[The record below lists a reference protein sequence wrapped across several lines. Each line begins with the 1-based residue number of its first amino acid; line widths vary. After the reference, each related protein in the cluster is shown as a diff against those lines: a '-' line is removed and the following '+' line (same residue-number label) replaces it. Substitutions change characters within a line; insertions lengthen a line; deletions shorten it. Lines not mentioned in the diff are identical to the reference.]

1 MTHDDEVRTQEV
13 KTNDGRWKT
22 NGRCLEPGVLLV
34 TRLQLL
40 TLLLRIFLLVVPIHA
55 HSGTYDTHA
64 PCDLRLQLVPG
75 RIGRVNLRSVAL
87 VLSKITNNATTVTSH
102 DHHELLSAMTYR

>member
-1 MTHDDEVRTQEV
+1 MEYLILEAAY
-13 KTNDGRWKT
+13 
-22 NGRCLEPGVLLV
+22 LEPVLLV

-40 TLLLRIFLLVVPIHA
+40 TLLLGIFLLVVPIHA

-64 PCDLRLQLVPG
+64 PCDFRLQLVPG
-75 RIGRVNLRSVAL
+75 RIGRVDLRPVAL

-102 DHHELLSAMTYR
+102 DHLEFLSAMIYRQ

>member
-1 MTHDDEVRTQEV
+1 MRTHEV
-13 KTNDGRWKT
+13 KTNDGRWNT
-22 NGRCLEPGVLLV
+22 FGGCLEPGVLLV

-64 PCDLRLQLVPG
+64 PCDLCLQLVPG
-75 RIGRVNLRSVAL
+75 RIGRVDLRPVAL
-87 VLSKITNNATTVTSH
+87 VLSKMTNNATTVTSH
-102 DHHELLSAMTYR
+102 DHHEFLSAMIYR